1 MLTTRFVT
9 GAPNWI
15 DLGTPDIEGAASFYR
30 HLFGWRFESA
40 GPEMGGYGFFRLD
53 GRTAAAGMQ
62 NPPEQ
67 GPPSWNIYFRTPD
80 ADATAKAV
88 EQAHGSVLMRP
99 MDVADEGRMAIL
111 ADRAG
116 VPFGVWQPGRIT
128 GLDVVTDPGALCWL
142 ELYTPDLPAA
152 AGFFNAVFGWETTAI
167 DIAGGAYTCVHPAG
181 TEPGSMFAGIVPL
194 DEDPSEAGSGPYWLP
209 YFEVPDT
216 DAAVSRAQERGGGV
230 RLPATDLP
238 GAGRFAKLT
247 DPYGA
252 RFAVIRSEQ
261 PQGQADG
268 QAEG

>member
-1 MLTTRFVT
+1 MLTTRHIT

-15 DLGTPDIEGAASFYR
+15 DLGTPA
-30 HLFGWRFESA
+30 
-40 GPEMGGYGFFRLD
+40 
-53 GRTAAAGMQ
+53 
-62 NPPEQ
+62 
-67 GPPSWNIYFRTPD
+67 WNIYFRTPD

-88 EQAHGSVLMRP
+88 EHAHGSVRMRP

-116 VPFGVWQPGRIT
+116 VSFGVWQPRRVQ

-152 AGFFNAVFGWETTAI
+152 AGFFNSVFGWETPAI
-167 DIAGGAYTCVHPAG
+167 DVGGGSRTCVHPAG
-181 TEPGSMFAGIVPL
+181 TEPGSMFAGIVPI

-209 YFEVPDT
+209 YFEVADP
-216 DAAVSRAQERGGGV
+216 DAAVSRALEHGGGV
-230 RLPATDLP
+230 RRPANDIP
-238 GAGRFAKLT
+238 GAGRYAKLT

-261 PQGQADG
+261 PQG
-268 QAEG
+268 

>member
-1 MLTTRFVT
+1 MLTTRYVT

-15 DLGTPDIEGAASFYR
+15 DLGTPDIEGAATFY
-30 HLFGWRFESA
+30 HGLLGWQFRPA
-40 GPEMGGYGFFRLD
+40 GPGMGGYGFFQLD

-67 GPPSWNIYFRTPD
+67 GPPSWNVYFRTPD

-88 EQAHGSVLMRP
+88 EQAHGSVLLSP

-116 VPFGVWQPGRIT
+116 VAFGVWEPRGIT
-128 GLDVVTDPGALCWL
+128 GLDVVTDPGALSWL

-152 AGFFNAVFGWETTAI
+152 AGFFNAVFGWETSAI
-167 DIAGGAYTCVHPAG
+167 DVAGGSYTCVSPAG
-181 TEPGSMFAGIVPL
+181 TELSAMFGGIVPL
-194 DEDPSEAGSGPYWLP
+194 DGGPGEAASGPHWLA
-209 YFEVPDT
+209 YFEVPDP
-216 DAAVSRAQERGGGV
+216 DAVVNRARELGGSI
-230 RLPATDLP
+230 LAPATDLA
-238 GAGRFAKLT
+238 GAGRFARLA

-261 PQGQADG
+261 PQG
-268 QAEG
+268 